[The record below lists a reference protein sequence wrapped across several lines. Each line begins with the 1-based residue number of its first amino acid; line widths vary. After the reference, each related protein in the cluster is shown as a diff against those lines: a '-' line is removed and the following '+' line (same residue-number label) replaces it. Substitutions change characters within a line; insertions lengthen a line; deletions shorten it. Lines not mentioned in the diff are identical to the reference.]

1 MAAAFKTP
9 QARGSLSY
17 MAQVWLRLADNYED
31 DANERLRRSIATEE
45 RQPVVQ
51 QQQQIQ
57 PKKGN
62 S

>member
-1 MAAAFKTP
+1 
-9 QARGSLSY
+9 

-31 DANERLRRSIATEE
+31 ANTIVGPPNLAEGAR
-45 RQPVVQ
+45 PVVQ

-62 S
+62 L